1 MKLQGSMFP
10 TYKGQSE
17 KNASIF
23 YFMLLTSGTYENFT
37 QLYNNVADG
46 LDTFQCFHVC

>member
-1 MKLQGSMFP
+1 MFP
-10 TYKGQSE
+10 TFKGQSE
-17 KNASIF
+17 NNASIF

-46 LDTFQCFHVC
+46 LNTFQCGFHVC